1 MAGERDDGQVE
12 VVRFDASYVEY
23 DPTDLRAIRADANRM
38 GGLFADESRFDD
50 NTIFFARALDFIKAR
65 TYDRKY
71 PEMKGS
77 LLVPDSTDVPE
88 YAETVTTRVYDEVGI
103 AKIIA
108 NYADDLP
115 RADVRAREFTV
126 TVKTIGDSY
135 GYNIN
140 ELRASQATGQG
151 LDSRKAAAARRA
163 IEQKLNRVKLRG
175 DPMYGLLGL
184 LNHPNIPAVAAIT
197 GLWSAGATTGDQIL
211 ADLNAMYIGIRN
223 QSNGIHEPNRVV
235 VGPTQMAAM
244 TTKRV
249 SDTFGETAWSFFKK
263 QHPNIEPVE
272 AFEMKGAGTAG
283 ADLAI
288 MYDHSDENL
297 WHQLVMAF
305 NQLPPEARNLEFVVP
320 CLARTGGV
328 TIQYP
333 LAFAKMSG
341 V

>member
-1 MAGERDDGQVE
+1 MAGEQVEVE
-12 VVRFDASYVEY
+12 VVRFDANYLDY
-23 DPTDLRAIRADANRM
+23 DPTDLRAIRADAHQM
-38 GGLFADESRFDD
+38 GALFQDESRFDD
-50 NTIFFARALDFIKAR
+50 NTIFFARALDFVKAR

-71 PEMKGS
+71 PEMKGNV
-77 LLVPDSTDVPE
+77 LVPIATDVPE
-88 YAETVTTRVYDEVGI
+88 YAETVTTRVFDEVGI
-103 AKIIA
+103 AKVIS

-126 TVKTIGDSY
+126 TVRTIGDSY

-151 LDSRKAAAARRA
+151 LDTRKAAAARRA
-163 IEQKLNRVKLRG
+163 IEQKLNRISLRG
-175 DPMYGLLGL
+175 DAMYNLLGL
-184 LNHPNIPAVAAIT
+184 LNHPNIPAVTALT
-197 GLWSAGATTGDQIL
+197 GVWDNVATDGDEIL

-223 QSNGIHEPNRVV
+223 QSNGVHEPNRVV
-235 VGPTQMAAM
+235 MGPKQTAAA

-249 SDTFGETAWSFFKK
+249 SETFGETAWSFFKK
-263 QHPNIEPVE
+263 QHPNIELVE
-272 AFEMKGAGTAG
+272 AFELKGAGTAG
-283 ADLAI
+283 ADLAL
-288 MYDHSDENL
+288 MYDHSEENL

-305 NQLPPEARNLEFVVP
+305 NQLPPQARNLEFVIA
-320 CLARTGGV
+320 CMARSGGV